1 MRQIIYYCDLC
12 KERIPNPKAEESC
25 FALDLFCAKNWEEP
39 LHKARAMHGKNICK
53 KCADKIDQFIK
64 TLNISKPEDSV
75 Q

>member
-25 FALDLFCAKNWEEP
+25 FALDLFGAKSWEEP
-39 LHKARAMHGKNICK
+39 LHRARSVHAKNICK
-53 KCADKIDQFIK
+53 KCAEKIDQFIT
-64 TLNISKPEDSV
+64 TLNINKPEDSI